1 MENTILIALPEHGRN
16 SVGNEIFDGYGR
28 EATDHTNDDM
38 SREIFCMMLS
48 HQANSSVYANNLITD
63 LSGES
68 IDIVPTV
75 ANILGFDTDIPGGL
89 LAGRVLNEAFI

>member
-1 MENTILIALPEHGRN
+1 
-16 SVGNEIFDGYGR
+16 
-28 EATDHTNDDM
+28 
-38 SREIFCMMLS
+38 MMLS